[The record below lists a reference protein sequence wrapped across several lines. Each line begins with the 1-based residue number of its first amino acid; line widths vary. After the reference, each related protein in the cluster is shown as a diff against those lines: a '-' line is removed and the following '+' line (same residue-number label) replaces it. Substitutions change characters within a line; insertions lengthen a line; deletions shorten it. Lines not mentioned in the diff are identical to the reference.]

1 MNKIALVEELKD
13 AYQLAAQYE
22 GGYSSGFFDAKEFA
36 AALKEAIILFENG
49 DDDTS
54 VKNLWLWFAPTTAWD
69 TFVGSEGI
77 ELGNSI
83 FEKLEQYIA
92 ENNIKV

>member
-1 MNKIALVEELKD
+1 MNKIALIEDLKD

-22 GGYSSGFFDAKEFA
+22 GGYSSEFFDAKEFA
-36 AALKEAIILFENG
+36 VALKEAIILFESGN
-49 DDDTS
+49 DTS
-54 VKNLWLWFAPTTAWD
+54 VKNLWLWFAPTSAWD
-69 TFVGSEGI
+69 SFVGSEGM

-83 FEKLEQYIA
+83 FKKLELYIV